1 MGRPVIWDELT
12 SPQLGAV
19 AKTTPAVLPIAA
31 TEQHGPHLPL
41 ATDRLIAEHFM
52 RGLDTALGERVLILP
67 TVAVGCSE
75 HHMDFPGSLT
85 LTHAT
90 FAAQVSDIL
99 SAVAAH
105 GFTNLVLFNAHGGNL
120 AVGQVVLETFGRRH
134 PDCQVVLMTWWQL
147 AADAL
152 LALSDTGPGGVGHA
166 CEFETSLML
175 VAAPQLV
182 QLDALP
188 ENGLQ
193 PTYPWAEGDML
204 RRGAAGLYRSF
215 SAMTTNG
222 VVGEPRAASA
232 EKGERIT
239 QIVLA
244 KAAEIVAS
252 LAEGPGGRE

>member
-12 SPQLGAV
+12 SPELAAV
-19 AKTTPAVLPIAA
+19 AKTTPVVLPIAA

-52 RGLDTALGERVLILP
+52 RGLEDALQERVLILP

-75 HHMDFPGSLT
+75 HHMDFSGSLT
-85 LTHAT
+85 LTHEHL
-90 FAAQVSDIL
+90 AAQVLDIL
-99 SAVAAH
+99 NAVASH

-120 AVGQVVLETFGRRH
+120 AVGQVILETFGRRH

-152 LALSDTGPGGVGHA
+152 LDISETGPGGVGHA
-166 CEFETSLML
+166 CEFETSLVLHFAPRL
-175 VAAPQLV
+175 VR
-182 QLDALP
+182 LDALP

-193 PTYPWAEGDML
+193 PTYAWAESDML
-204 RRGAAGLYRSF
+204 RRGAASLYRPF

-232 EKGERIT
+232 EKGEKIT
-239 QIVLA
+239 KIVLS
-244 KAAEIVAS
+244 KAVEVITS
-252 LAEGPGGRE
+252 LAEGPE